1 MGNERRSYSSVNH
14 RIDHDQFEDVA
25 LVNYKEGVIK
35 DFALS
40 STNPITPSGLVDV
53 EIDEGGGGGLI
64 EGLPIF
70 YHCRKGYFDD
80 KVGNLKANKSLEF
93 APWGFRVGDKVSCM
107 FRENQPVA
115 VLGHTETPVYYT
127 GEAKAPWP
135 CHDIIRLQ
143 WHRTIGTVGSPSG
156 AEGTQDW
163 WKNWF
168 RYQATWHCLHFRAST
183 QELWKDFDIAPSV
196 NGEGVD
202 LPHRARH
209 IFGMKELR
217 WGTIIWY
224 SGDWLIVVG
233 PIAYIFM
240 VMSLGMP
247 APITGAMLVQAAVWT
262 PEREEEWIAVGA
274 QKEKEAGTGGGLW
287 PHLYTEI
294 PYPYMVSQSKLTDAI
309 TKKLVGVTAYTPK
322 WIVSEFWVYDPRREA
337 TDPTT
342 PNTPAG

>member
-1 MGNERRSYSSVNH
+1 MGNERRSYDASNH

-25 LVNYKEGVIK
+25 LVNYKEGTIK

-40 STNPITPSGLVDV
+40 STNPITPAGTVSV
-53 EIDEGGGGGLI
+53 EVEGGGGGQI
-64 EGLPIF
+64 DGLPIF
-70 YHCRKGYFDD
+70 YHCRKGWFDS

-93 APWGFRVGDKVSCM
+93 APWGFRVGDKVVCM

-115 VLGHTETPVYYT
+115 VLGHSETPVYF
-127 GEAKAPWP
+127 EDEEKAPWT
-135 CHDIIRLQ
+135 CNDIIRLQ
-143 WHRTIGTVGSPSG
+143 WHRTIGTSG
-156 AEGTQDW
+156 QTTDPKIPTQDW

-168 RYQATWHCLHFRAST
+168 RYQGTWHCLHFRAST
-183 QELWKDFDIAPSV
+183 QELWKDFDVAPTH
-196 NGEGVD
+196 EGKGIT

-224 SGDWLIVVG
+224 SGDWLIVCG
-233 PIAYIFM
+233 PIAYIFQ
-240 VMSLGMP
+240 VFSLGMP
-247 APITGAMLVQAAVWT
+247 APITGQMQVMAAVWT

-274 QKEKEAGTGGGLW
+274 AKEKEIGTGGGMW

-294 PYPYMVSQSKLTDAI
+294 PYPYMVTQAKFTDLLM
-309 TKKLVGVTAYTPK
+309 KKLAGVTAYTPK
-322 WIVSEFWVYDPRREA
+322 WIVSEFWAFDHRRAASDPN
-337 TDPTT
+337 T